1 MTALIRWPIRLL
13 FLWLTLAAATPL
25 RAQEA
30 IPTADATAIRQV
42 IQSQL
47 DAFQHDDWQRAFGYA
62 APAIQTKFV
71 SPEIFSQMVRG
82 GYPQVYR
89 PKSVEF
95 RELSSTEFGPTQRL
109 FVIGPDGHAYM
120 AFYTMERQPDGS
132 WRISGC
138 HLVELEDESV

>member
-1 MTALIRWPIRLL
+1 MTLKSLGLIRWLAL
-13 FLWLTLAAATPL
+13 FLALAVSAPA

-30 IPTADATAIRQV
+30 IPPADAAAIQQV

-47 DAFQHDDWQRAFGYA
+47 DAFQHDDWQSAFGYA
-62 APAIQTKFV
+62 APSIQAKFV

-89 PKSVEF
+89 PMNVEF
-95 RELSSTEFGPTQRL
+95 RELSSTHYGPTQRV
-109 FVIGPDGHAYM
+109 FVIGPDGHSYM
-120 AFYTMERQPDGS
+120 AFYTMERRPDGT

>member
-1 MTALIRWPIRLL
+1 MTAFMRWLAL
-13 FLWLTLAAATPL
+13 FLALSVAPAT
-25 RAQEA
+25 AQEA
-30 IPTADATAIRQV
+30 IPPADANAIQQV

-62 APAIQTKFV
+62 SPGIQTQFV
-71 SPEIFSQMVRG
+71 NPDIFSQMVRQ

-95 RELSSTEFGPTQRL
+95 RELAATQYGPTQRV
-109 FVIGPDGHAYM
+109 FVVGPDGHSYM
-120 AFYTMERQPDGS
+120 AYYTMERQADGT

-138 HLVELEDESV
+138 HLVELEDQSV